1 MIYHFKITSPEM
13 KNFLLEVEADAGH
26 SFFELHTTIQKTI
39 DFESYQLASFFIPD
53 QNGRKQKEISTLDL
67 GLNGG
72 AYFIMQ
78 KTKLSDLIEPK
89 TQQLIYSFDAVFT
102 ESIMNFHP
110 GRMGFW
116 IFRVSTLGVG
126 QDGQRK
132 FVSRGID
139 FQKAGVQLPHFLVQ
153 QIITTNHRLTNF
165 EINLFF
171 GNQLF

>member
-89 TQQLIYSFDAVFT
+89 TQQLIYTFDFFNDRLLDIELTGIIMEKSLKEPFVTLLQGDTPRQVFGDEPNTVTT
-102 ESIMNFHP
+102 ELHEEEILMDF
-110 GRMGFW
+110 
-116 IFRVSTLGVG
+116 
-126 QDGQRK
+126 
-132 FVSRGID
+132 GILDDYTELYGEMED
-139 FQKAGVQLPHFLVQ
+139 F
-153 QIITTNHRLTNF
+153 
-165 EINLFF
+165 
-171 GNQLF
+171 